1 MTPDKTDVTETE
13 TPVTPHAPG
22 LPQAISTLPLTL
34 SVRIG
39 QVRMSVRDLTALGV
53 GSLVALDARADA
65 PLEICIEDRVVALG
79 ELTETEDGTLA
90 VKLTETTA

>member
-1 MTPDKTDVTETE
+1 MTDV
-13 TPVTPHAPG
+13 VTPNEAG

-39 QVRMSVRDLTALGV
+39 QVRMSVRELTTLGV

-65 PLEICIEDRVVALG
+65 PLQICVEDRVVAYG
-79 ELTETEDGTLA
+79 ELTEGEDGQLV
-90 VKLTETTA
+90 VKLTEAAGG